1 MANTSDKILARLK
14 GLRARMREGEQPL
27 FSIPAIWD
35 NATEHQSNA
44 CDLVLTNQRL
54 FGYIYTTFPRERL
67 FLDALELNT
76 ITAVSIRRKS
86 FEALFR
92 ELFVSDSQK
101 RIYIR
106 ATSKKIE
113 ETYTALRGAIA
124 EYAPATQATL
134 QTTDAPENGQEEK
147 QLRQPGNEPG
157 KATDD
162 AGTLQGD
169 QQTEQAGMQS
179 QQNAPGRGPVYSQQ
193 RIRQPLERSP
203 LGITIL
209 LVGGLILEIGGILAW
224 TALGNAQM
232 GITFILT
239 GLFAVVIATIARRQL
254 R

>member
-1 MANTSDKILARLK
+1 MANTSSDKILARLK
-14 GLRARMREGEQPL
+14 GLRARMRKGEQPL

-134 QTTDAPENGQEEK
+134 QTAGAPESGQAEK
-147 QLRQPGNEPG
+147 QLRQPGET
-157 KATDD
+157 TDD
-162 AGTLQGD
+162 AYTLQED
-169 QQTEQAGMQS
+169 QQTEQAGPQS
-179 QQNAPGRGPVYSQQ
+179 QQSAPVRSPIYSQQ

>member
-1 MANTSDKILARLK
+1 MANTSSDKILARLK
-14 GLRARMREGEQPL
+14 GLRARMRDGEQPL

-44 CDLVLTNQRL
+44 CDLVLTNQRI

-134 QTTDAPENGQEEK
+134 QTADAPASGQAEK
-147 QLRQPGNEPG
+147 QLHQPGET
-157 KATDD
+157 TDD
-162 AGTLQGD
+162 AYTLQGN
-169 QQTEQAGMQS
+169 QQTEQAGPQS
-179 QQNAPGRGPVYSQQ
+179 QRDAPASGPVYSQQ